1 MATFSINV
9 PHPDRKNEDG
19 TVSVVIRLTHQRQ
32 KSYIPTPFRVNPRQA
47 KKGVVTDPRVVSS
60 LTARILWMQEETAKL
75 GAGADSMT
83 AKELK
88 EWLAGREKAEKEP
101 VKESGIDLLA
111 FWRDEFLPTV
121 KHPGTRGLYQTSLN
135 SLVRFRGGSPLSTNS
150 VSLRFLQDYEAWM
163 ERQGIGARGKNLYM
177 THLKKVF
184 NTAKDLHN
192 DEDFGKVVIP
202 NDPFR
207 KYKIPLPPAPKRE
220 GDLTREQLLAIAD
233 WKPSLPAWRSG
244 RMEQARDCFLL
255 SLFLA
260 GMNSADLYAAARLSE
275 GWVLEYERSKTRT
288 RRADHALQRIHVP
301 EFLRP
306 LVDKYRDR
314 TGERVFNFHLRY
326 ANHKE
331 FNRALNKGLKEVGAG
346 CGILGLYFYQ
356 ARHSFA
362 TIAHNEL
369 RYSMEDVGKCLTHVP
384 VMKVTAGY
392 VREDYSIVDEV
403 NKAVA
408 DYILQGRD
416 CIFGKY

>member
-1 MATFSINV
+1 M
-9 PHPDRKNEDG
+9 
-19 TVSVVIRLTHQRQ
+19 
-32 KSYIPTPFRVNPRQA
+32 
-47 KKGVVTDPRVVSS
+47 
-60 LTARILWMQEETAKL
+60 
-75 GAGADSMT
+75 
-83 AKELK
+83 
-88 EWLAGREKAEKEP
+88 
-101 VKESGIDLLA
+101 
-111 FWRDEFLPTV
+111 
-121 KHPGTRGLYQTSLN
+121 
-135 SLVRFRGGSPLSTNS
+135 
-150 VSLRFLQDYEAWM
+150 
-163 ERQGIGARGKNLYM
+163 
-177 THLKKVF
+177 
-184 NTAKDLHN
+184 
-192 DEDFGKVVIP
+192 
-202 NDPFR
+202 
-207 KYKIPLPPAPKRE
+207 PPAPKRE

>member
-19 TVSVVIRLTHQRQ
+19 TVSVSIRLTHRRQ
-32 KSYIPTPFRVNPRQA
+32 KSYIPTPFRVFPKQV
-47 KKGVVTDPRVVSS
+47 KKGEVTDPRVVSS
-60 LTARILWMQEETAKL
+60 LSARILWMQDETAKL

-88 EWLAGREKAEKEP
+88 EWLLEREKAEKEP
-101 VKESGIDLLA
+101 AKESGIDLLA
-111 FWRDEFLPTV
+111 FWRDKFLPTV
-121 KHPGTRGLYQTSLN
+121 KNPGTRGLYATSLN
-135 SLVRFRGGSPLSTNS
+135 RLAEFHGAGILSTNS
-150 VSLRFLQDYEAWM
+150 ISLRFLQDYEAWM
-163 ERQGIGARGKNLYM
+163 ERQGIGARGKNLYI

-207 KYKIPLPPAPKRE
+207 KYKIPLPPAPKRT
-220 GDLTREQLLAIAD
+220 GDLSREQLLSIAD
-233 WKPSLPAWRSG
+233 WKPSLPGWRCG

-255 SLFLA
+255 SFFLA
-260 GMNSADLYAAARLSE
+260 GMNSADLYNAVRLSE
-275 GWVLEYERSKTRT
+275 DWTLEYERTKTRT

-306 LVDKYRDR
+306 LADKYRDR
-314 TGERVFNFHLRY
+314 TGERVFLFHLRY

-331 FNRALNKGLKEVGAG
+331 FNRALNKGLKEVGKG
-346 CGILGLYFYQ
+346 CGIPGLYFYQ

-408 DYILQGRD
+408 DFILQGRD
-416 CIFGKY
+416 CIVGKY